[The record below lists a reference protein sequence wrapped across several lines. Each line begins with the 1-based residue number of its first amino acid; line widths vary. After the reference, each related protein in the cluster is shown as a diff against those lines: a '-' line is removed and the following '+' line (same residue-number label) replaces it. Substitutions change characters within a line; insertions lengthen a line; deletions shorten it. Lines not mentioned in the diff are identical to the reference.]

1 MTQIQV
7 LQTKIMNAT
16 ITGASTEYRGSI
28 TIDQNIMDEMGVVPW
43 QVCDVNLK
51 GDDQYGKA
59 FRGTTYIIPGPRG
72 TGCVEANGALAC
84 HISKGDIVHINVY
97 CYIPFDPDVFHDP
110 VIIEDNLTWKKDV

>member
-7 LQTKIMNAT
+7 LQAKIRHAT
-16 ITGASTEYRGSI
+16 ITAASPEYKGSI
-28 TIDQNIMDEMGVVPW
+28 TIDQDIMDEMNVVPW
-43 QVCDVNLK
+43 QACDVNLK
-51 GDDQYGKA
+51 GDDQYGKP

-97 CYIPFDPDVFHDP
+97 CYITFDPDVSHDP
-110 VIIEDNLTWKKDV
+110 IIIEDNLTWKKDV